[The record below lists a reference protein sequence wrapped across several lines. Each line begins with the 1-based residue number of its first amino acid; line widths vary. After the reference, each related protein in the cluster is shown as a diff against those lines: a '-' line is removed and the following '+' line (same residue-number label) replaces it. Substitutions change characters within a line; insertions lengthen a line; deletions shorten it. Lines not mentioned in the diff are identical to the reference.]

1 MAFVT
6 FGDKDIVETRALG
19 IPPSVASEGD
29 GDLVKWQA
37 SQSCQVLNQ
46 ILASS
51 ENRSRIKG
59 SGTSRGEFFL
69 LV

>member
-1 MAFVT
+1 MTFVT

-19 IPPSVASEGD
+19 VPSSVASDDG

-46 ILASS
+46 ILAST

-59 SGTSRGEFFL
+59 SGTSRGEFFS
-69 LV
+69 